1 MVGNFPTIPT
11 SSWHNLEGVRDRLAL
26 VIVGSTEKTQMGER
40 VMTNSG
46 KSLKTAVLAVLLFLS
61 ACAQNGGQIGY
72 SVNLCCPGNY
82 AEYKEY
88 RIETQELPSFLGD
101 YVIAEFDKVFQE
113 KGLTRND
120 NRNELR
126 VTLSYRHI
134 NLNAEQENIDPF
146 ERRLDEDLTLRYV
159 ATIVVDIRESST
171 GEMVWSGQINRIH
184 TVVPGE
190 YMHEDRAR
198 PEFSG
203 AFREMLASYPAHE

>member
-1 MVGNFPTIPT
+1 MG
-11 SSWHNLEGVRDRLAL
+11 EGV
-26 VIVGSTEKTQMGER
+26 M
-40 VMTNSG
+40 MNSG
-46 KSLKTAVLAVLLFLS
+46 KSLKIAVLAALLFLS

-82 AEYKEY
+82 DEYKEY
-88 RIETQELPSFLGD
+88 RLETQDLPSFLGD
-101 YVIAEFDKVFQE
+101 YVIAEFDTVFQE
-113 KGLTRND
+113 KGLARND
-120 NRNELR
+120 SRNQLR

-134 NLNAEQENIDPF
+134 NLNAEQETIDPF
-146 ERRLDEDLTLRYV
+146 ERRLDEDVTLRYV
-159 ATIVVDIRESST
+159 ATIVVDIRESSS